1 MATGRFPKAIIQL
14 LTEATPGRYRAPSCG
29 GYGLSTQ
36 FQKYIRVG
44 LVVVLWLIRHEV
56 VTHGAQSDKE
66 KEVWFW
72 LT

>member
-1 MATGRFPKAIIQL
+1 MHPAVGAMS
-14 LTEATPGRYRAPSCG
+14 TE
-29 GYGLSTQ
+29 L
-36 FQKYIRVG
+36 QKYICVG